1 VVILS
6 LNNLADPILIIWHTD
21 GGGNKISIIRENE
34 DYVVV
39 NNRVLLDYVP
49 DKFYGITFSTPA
61 SMVEIPLR
69 SEITVST
76 EYKVDYTNGL
86 IYLHSDL
93 EATTVTVTYYSRGII
108 NYPASRIYTE
118 ATGLTVTETLTEK
131 IDYLLTV
138 GEDYS
143 SAEAARV
150 SAENTRIANEAT
162 REANETTREGNEYI
176 RGVNETDRQTEWLE
190 FTHSGD
196 YNALE
201 QYARFNVV
209 KYNTSTYMC
218 VLTPPSVGISPL
230 NTAYWKEACVSGN
243 GITPRGIYNGGTAY
257 SQYDIVTYQN
267 SLYMAKSSTTGNVP
281 TNDTYW
287 DLYLTLSTIDTLYL
301 NTIADTTVETTYSGS
316 ELTTIVWKDATTTDT
331 IRTDTFTYDSDVS
344 TETITEL
351 RTLAGTGETL
361 EIVSVFDL
369 DGNFISGDS
378 TSNV

>member
-1 VVILS
+1 MS
-6 LNNLADPILIIWHTD
+6 NFSDPLIITWHVD
-21 GGGNKISIIRENE
+21 GSGNKISLPITNINHTVINGRF
-34 DYVVV
+34 
-39 NNRVLLDYVP
+39 LLDYIP
-49 DKFYGITFSTPA
+49 DEFYKVTINTP
-61 SMVEIPLR
+61 SDMVEIDIGRLLT
-69 SEITVST
+69 SNAQ
-76 EYKVDYTNGL
+76 YKVDYTNGL
-86 IYLHSDL
+86 VYVHSDL
-93 EATTVTVTYYSRGII
+93 EGDTINASYYSRGII
-108 NYPASRIYTE
+108 SYPASRVYTE
-118 ATGLTVTETLTEK
+118 STGENITETLQEK
-131 IDYLLTV
+131 IDSLLTI
-138 GEDYS
+138 GTEYDN
-143 SAEAARV
+143 AETDRV
-150 SAENTRIANEAT
+150 NAENTRVSNENTRISNENTRVSNENTRISNEAN
-162 REANETTREGNEYI
+162 RIVQWNELEHEGEFNIATTYE
-176 RGVNETDRQTEWLE
+176 
-190 FTHSGD
+190 
-196 YNALE
+196 
-201 QYARFNVV
+201 
-209 KYNTSTYMC
+209 KYNIVNYNGSSYMA
-218 VLTPPSVGISPL
+218 VQQAVGAVPT
-230 NTAYWKEACVSGN
+230 NTAYWKLIAANGN
-243 GITPRGIYNGGTAY
+243 NFTPRGIYNGGTAY